1 MKRLHTPTGL
11 LPTVVAALLSIAAVA
26 ALAFVESD
34 APARVYQL
42 DAVIQV
48 AAEHTGLDG

>member
-1 MKRLHTPTGL
+1 MKRPHTPTGL
-11 LPTVVAALLSIAAVA
+11 LPTVVVALLSIAAVV
-26 ALAFVESD
+26 ALAFVELD

-48 AAEHTGLDG
+48 ASSLGSPDG

>member
-11 LPTVVAALLSIAAVA
+11 LPTVVAAVLSIAAVA
-26 ALAFVESD
+26 ALALVESD
-34 APARVYQL
+34 APARIYQL

-48 AAEHTGLDG
+48 ASSFGEVDG